1 VRRFGPLPGTDSPRD
16 GKYFTPA
23 GVILLSEEV
32 NMRKYWKF
40 GALMAVI
47 VGSLLWL
54 ATAGISGSQT
64 YYKTVSELFQMGG
77 SAQSRHVRVGGDVQN
92 NSIVHSSNGVVYF
105 TLVSEQNK
113 SQMLKV
119 AYEGRD
125 PLPDTFKD
133 GAQALAD
140 GRLGPDNVFHASE
153 IQAKC
158 ASKYAPKPGVA
169 PDGIQK
175 QVQDKSSYGS

>member
-1 VRRFGPLPGTDSPRD
+1 
-16 GKYFTPA
+16 
-23 GVILLSEEV
+23 
-32 NMRKYWKF
+32 MRKYWKF
-40 GALMAVI
+40 AVLMAI
-47 VGSLLWL
+47 MVGSLLWL

-64 YYKTVSELFQMGG
+64 YYKTVAELFQMGG
-77 SAQSRHVRVGGDVQN
+77 SAQSRHLRVMGDVQTD
-92 NSIVHSSNGVVYF
+92 SIRHSGGVTYF
-105 TLVSEQNK
+105 TLVALDK
-113 SQMLKV
+113 TTTLKV

-140 GRLGPDNVFHASE
+140 GRLGPDQVFHASE

-169 PDGIQK
+169 PDAIQK
-175 QVQDKSSYGS
+175 QVQGKSSSYGS

>member
-1 VRRFGPLPGTDSPRD
+1 
-16 GKYFTPA
+16 
-23 GVILLSEEV
+23 
-32 NMRKYWKF
+32 MRKYWKF

-47 VGSLLWL
+47 VGSLVWL

-64 YYKTVSELFQMGG
+64 YYKTVTELFQMGG
-77 SAQSRHVRVGGDVQN
+77 SAQSHRVRVMGDVQS
-92 NSIVHSSNGVVYF
+92 NSITRSSGIVYF
-105 TLVSEQNK
+105 TLVGVDK
-113 SQMLKV
+113 TTVLKV

-158 ASKYAPKPGVA
+158 ASKYAPAPGVA
-169 PDGIQK
+169 PDSIQK
-175 QVQDKSSYGS
+175 QVQNKSSYGS

>member
-1 VRRFGPLPGTDSPRD
+1 MHNG
-16 GKYFTPA
+16 
-23 GVILLSEEV
+23 
-32 NMRKYWKF
+32 KYWKF
-40 GALMAVI
+40 AALMAVI

-64 YYKTVSELFQMGG
+64 YYKTISELGQMGD
-77 SAQSRHVRVGGDVQN
+77 SAKTRHVRVAGDVQAH
-92 NSIVHSSNGVVYF
+92 SIQRSNGIVYF
-105 TLVSEQNK
+105 TLVQN
-113 SQMLKV
+113 QTILKV

-169 PDGIQK
+169 PDSIQK